1 MFLGL
6 HTDWKVFPLKK
17 KVENKTLLA
26 STLKKKEETCPI
38 FSTCKIVCMRNCVMW
53 HFQYSSEYLKYF
65 LTSVEDTRKRMDNSN
80 KIESQSETA
89 EYVVKPKFIQNVK
102 TMSCLSRPCQQYV
115 STAYFVNMFCQHDL
129 STDFVN
135 IICQHV
141 LST

>member
-65 LTSVEDTRKRMDNSN
+65 LTSVEDTRKRMDSSKKHITRRNSLFGILEIKPCGLGSRIRDVEAFWYATEI
-80 KIESQSETA
+80 KI
-89 EYVVKPKFIQNVK
+89 I
-102 TMSCLSRPCQQYV
+102 
-115 STAYFVNMFCQHDL
+115 YFGR
-129 STDFVN
+129 FVWLYGLPW
-135 IICQHV
+135 H
-141 LST
+141 